1 MLEIKN
7 ISISVKN
14 KSIIQ
19 SFSAILPLGS
29 VSVLCGANGS
39 GKSSIVNVLIGHPEY
54 ELFQGDILFNG
65 NSIKDLAMHER
76 ARLGILVIMQQQVI
90 IPGLLMSDYF
100 FQLYMTL
107 YPDVKVTI
115 SEIKHKIE
123 WAFDFVGL
131 DRSLIDKSVCD
142 GFSGGQKKRFEL
154 VHILLLRPSLIILD
168 EVDSGLDADGISLI
182 PCIIS
187 WVKNHRPETIWLY
200 ITHNQDL
207 IKALSPDQIL
217 SLERS
222 LL

>member
-7 ISISVKN
+7 ICVAVK
-14 KSIIQ
+14 SGIIVP

-29 VSVLCGANGS
+29 VSVLSGANGS
-39 GKSSIVNVLIGHPEY
+39 GKSSIINALIGHPEY
-54 ELFQGDILFNG
+54 ELCKGDILFNG

-76 ARLGILVIMQQQVI
+76 ARLGIFVIMQQQVV

-107 YPDVKVTI
+107 YPDAKATI
-115 SEIKHKIE
+115 NEIKNKIE

-131 DRSLIDKSVCD
+131 DASLINKSVCE

-154 VHILLLRPSLIILD
+154 VHILLLSPSLIILD

-182 PCIIS
+182 PRIIS
-187 WVKNHRPETIWLY
+187 WVKNHRPETSWLC
-200 ITHNQDL
+200 ITHNKGL
-207 IKALSPDQIL
+207 IDILSPDQIL
-217 SLERS
+217 SLERRQ
-222 LL
+222 L